1 MISNPIQHL
10 SRGGP
15 LAYNNAAALGRMRN
29 QQNVRLAQ
37 SIAAQSMQAAV
48 REQEESPLAKKMKE
62 MHQAL
67 NRLQQEAITPTQARK
82 RAAQQKIV
90 SLRDRVR
97 LLQGSLANSGG
108 ISKGRAKSAA
118 RELKE
123 LARQLAAAVRELKGS
138 SGGDGGGGVDLGAI
152 AAAAGGAGA
161 GETAAAQGEG
171 SAANAGDE
179 GAQQAAA
186 QAEQA
191 AREAEQ
197 QAQEGA
203 QSAERASDEAQAA
216 AQAANGQAQAV
227 DENRPAAPTQ
237 GQGEDSPDGGMGEMI
252 KEIKQGLRNA
262 ANLLRA
268 RLQESQRREL
278 KELDEMEAIL
288 NKMDADELSDAI
300 GAMYGGDGASVG
312 LESALG
318 ALLHEQA

>member
-1 MISNPIQHL
+1 MIHNNLSNV
-10 SRGGP
+10 SWRGAA
-15 LAYNNAAALGRMRN
+15 AYGNAAAWGRARN
-29 QQNVRLAQ
+29 QQNALFAQ
-37 SIAAQSMQAAV
+37 NVATQTMKTAV

-62 MHQAL
+62 MQQTMG
-67 NRLQQEAITPTQARK
+67 RLQGMVITPAQARK

-90 SLRDRVR
+90 QLRDRVR
-97 LLQGSLANSGG
+97 LLQGSLASSSIN
-108 ISKGRAKSAA
+108 KGHAKSAA

-161 GETAAAQGEG
+161 GETAAVQGEG
-171 SAANAGDE
+171 GAAGAGDE

-237 GQGEDSPDGGMGEMI
+237 GKGEDSPDGGMGEMI

-268 RLQESQRREL
+268 RLHESQRRE
-278 KELDEMEAIL
+278 KRDLDEMEAIL
-288 NKMDADELSDAI
+288 RKMETDELNEAI
-300 GAMYGGDGASVG
+300 SAMYGGDGASVG
-312 LESALG
+312 VQSAQG

>member
-10 SRGGP
+10 SRGGS

-171 SAANAGDE
+171 GAAGAGDE

-216 AQAANGQAQAV
+216 NGQAQAV

-237 GQGEDSPDGGMGEMI
+237 GKGEDSPDGGMGEMI

-268 RLQESQRREL
+268 RLHESQRREL

>member
-1 MISNPIQHL
+1 MIHNNLSNV
-10 SRGGP
+10 SWRGAA
-15 LAYNNAAALGRMRN
+15 AYGNAAAWGRARN
-29 QQNVRLAQ
+29 QQNALFAQ
-37 SIAAQSMQAAV
+37 NVATQTMKTAV

-67 NRLQQEAITPTQARK
+67 KRLQQEAITPTQARK

-171 SAANAGDE
+171 GAAGAGDE

-216 AQAANGQAQAV
+216 NGQAQAV

-237 GQGEDSPDGGMGEMI
+237 GKGEDSPDGGMGEMI

-268 RLQESQRREL
+268 RLHESQRREL
-278 KELDEMEAIL
+278 KEL

>member
-1 MISNPIQHL
+1 MIHNNLSNV
-10 SRGGP
+10 SWRDAT
-15 LAYNNAAALGRMRN
+15 AYGNAAAWGRARN
-29 QQNVRLAQ
+29 QQNAPLAQ
-37 SIAAQSMQAAV
+37 NVATQTMKTAV
-48 REQEESPLAKKMKE
+48 REEEESPLVKKMKE
-62 MHQAL
+62 MQQTMG
-67 NRLQQEAITPTQARK
+67 RLQGMVITPAQARK

-90 SLRDRVR
+90 QLRDRVR
-97 LLQGSLANSGG
+97 LLQGSLASSSIN
-108 ISKGRAKSAA
+108 KGHAKSAA

-123 LARQLAAAVRELKGS
+123 LARQLAAAVRELKG
-138 SGGDGGGGVDLGAI
+138 GGGGAGGGGGNLGAM
-152 AAAAGGAGA
+152 AAAGMGEVAAVPGEGGEA
-161 GETAAAQGEG
+161 GEV
-171 SAANAGDE
+171 NAGDE

-237 GQGEDSPDGGMGEMI
+237 GKGEDSPDGGMGEMI

-262 ANLLRA
+262 ASLLRA
-268 RLQESQRREL
+268 RLHESQRRE
-278 KELDEMEAIL
+278 KRDLDEMEAIL
-288 NKMDADELSDAI
+288 RKMETDELNEAI
-300 GAMYGGDGASVG
+300 RAMYGGDGASVG
-312 LESALG
+312 VQSAQG